1 MTKKYDFAGWVT
13 KNDIIC
19 ADGVTIKH
27 DAFKG
32 NDGQKV
38 PLVWNHDYNT
48 PANILGHVELKNESL
63 GVYGYGHFND
73 TPEAQS
79 AKELVRHGDISSM
92 SIGARKL
99 KRSGSN
105 ITHGNIYEVSL
116 VLSGANP
123 GAMIE
128 SVINHSDEGD
138 EENGIV
144 YPGTLI
150 HTPEDIINHKEE
162 GKETVVDN
170 TEEKTIGDV
179 IESMTEEQQ
188 NAVYA
193 LVGMA
198 MEEEENPEP
207 EDKGDEKDDKE
218 DKGDDETVKHN
229 VFNQQ
234 GTDNQNDVLLHS
246 VNEVIKQA
254 VDGKAPSLKELFE
267 SATTTQG
274 GDTLQHGINSIEMLF
289 PEAAHPTNGNVPIL
303 YKDPNTAYKQ
313 ILNAVNKSPFSKV
326 RTLVADLT
334 EEEARAKG
342 YVKGNFK
349 KEEFFSLIKR
359 TTGPTTVYK
368 KQKLDRDDIVDI
380 TDFDVV
386 AFMNREMR
394 MMLEEELARAILVGD
409 GREVDDEDKINEQ
422 NIRPIITD
430 HEFFT
435 IQKRFADA
443 SVFVETVIKAMSEY
457 RGSGR
462 PNMYIDPS
470 LLADVKLLKGTDGR
484 FLFGDIP
491 SNASIAARL
500 GIKEI
505 VETSFMVGNGA
516 IIVNL
521 NDYTLGAT
529 KGGEITNFDDFDI
542 DFNQYKYL
550 IETRLSGSLTL
561 PKSAIHLSTST
572 VTGANDEQGG
582 MKFGSRQA
590 DKPEPET
597 PEGD

>member
-1 MTKKYDFAGWVT
+1 MVKKYDFAGWVT

-162 GKETVVDN
+162 GEETVADN

-207 EDKGDEKDDKE
+207 EDKGDEKYDKE
-218 DKGDDETVKHN
+218 GKGDDETVKHN

-234 GTDNQNDVLLHS
+234 GTDNKNDVLLHS

-254 VDGKAPSLKELFE
+254 VDGKAPSLKEMFE

-435 IQKRFADA
+435 IQKKYADA

-521 NDYTLGAT
+521 SDYTLGAT

-550 IETRLSGSLTL
+550 IETRLSGSLTI

-572 VTGANDEQGG
+572 VAGANDEQGG

>member
-1 MTKKYDFAGWVT
+1 MSKKYDFAGWVT
-13 KNDIIC
+13 KNDILC
-19 ADGVTIKH
+19 ADGVTIRH

-48 PANILGHVELKNESL
+48 PANVLGHVELKNEQL

-79 AKELVRHGDISSM
+79 ARELVRHGDISSM

-105 ITHGNIYEVSL
+105 ITHGSIYEVSL

-128 SVINHSDEGD
+128 SVINHSDDGD
-138 EENGIV
+138 EESGIV

-150 HTPEDIINHKEE
+150 HTPEDIIQHKEE
-162 GKETVVDN
+162 EKPKLDDTTK
-170 TEEKTIGDV
+170 TENKTIGDIV
-179 IESMTEEQQ
+179 ETMNDEQKE
-188 NAVYA
+188 ALYA

-198 MEEEENPEP
+198 V
-207 EDKGDEKDDKE
+207 EDNDEE
-218 DKGDDETVKHN
+218 DKGDDESVKHN
-229 VFNQQ
+229 VFNSRENE
-234 GTDNQNDVLLHS
+234 NQEEILKHGL
-246 VNEVIKQA
+246 NEVLQHA
-254 VDGKAPSLKELFE
+254 VQGKVSSLKELFDDSE
-267 SATTTQG
+267 DNEVLT
-274 GDTLQHGINSIEMLF
+274 HGINSIEMLF
-289 PEAAHPTNGNVPIL
+289 PEAAHPTNGNVPLL
-303 YKDPNTAYKQ
+303 YKDPNTAYKT
-313 ILNAVNKSPFSKV
+313 ILNAVTKSPFSKV

-368 KQKLDRDDIVDI
+368 KQKLDRDDIIDI

-386 AFMNREMR
+386 AFMNQEMR

-409 GREVDDEDKINEQ
+409 GREVDDDDKISEE
-422 NIRPIITD
+422 NIRPVITD

-435 IQKRFADA
+435 IQKKFTGADT
-443 SVFVETVIKAMSEY
+443 FVETVIKAMAEY

-462 PNMYIDPS
+462 PNMYIDPT

-491 SNASIAARL
+491 STAAIASRL
-500 GIKEI
+500 GLGEI
-505 VETSFMVGNGA
+505 VETTFMSNRGA

-521 NDYTLGAT
+521 KDYTLGAT
-529 KGGEITNFDDFDI
+529 KGGQITNFDDFDI

-550 IETRLSGSLTL
+550 IETRLSGALTL
-561 PKSAIHLSTST
+561 PKSAINLSEDT
-572 VTGANDEQGG
+572 VVGADDTKGG
-582 MKFGSRQA
+582 MVFGSRQA
-590 DKPEPET
+590 DKSTEVGE
-597 PEGD
+597 EGEEG